1 MAENNLTRGSSD
13 GYEGIERV
21 ARHLFECGFFK
32 DLRSISQAFVKIIKG
47 RALGIDEFTACDQ
60 INIIQGKPAPNA
72 NLIAALIRKSERYD
86 YEVLE
91 LSPTV
96 CTIQITK
103 DGKPQ
108 IPTTFTMVQAKAA
121 GLTRNATYNAYPT
134 NMLFARCISNAGKF
148 HCPDICT
155 GLYVPEDFGEDG
167 SSFAIDITPSNPSPV
182 ALLTQKDA
190 TPIVAVP
197 MKDSFSAQE
206 LMDATKTS
214 LEDLNYA
221 LGTEFKSVE
230 DASASPYAMSFL
242 KSKKEA
248 LS

>member
-1 MAENNLTRGSSD
+1 MAENNLTRVSD

-32 DLRSISQAFVKIIKG
+32 DLRSVSQAFVKIIKG

-167 SSFAIDITPSNPSPV
+167 SSFAIDITPSNPP
-182 ALLTQKDA
+182 LLMQKES

-221 LGTEFKSVE
+221 LEITYKR
-230 DASASPYAMSFL
+230 YQSFH
-242 KSKKEA
+242 A
-248 LS
+248 LFIISIK